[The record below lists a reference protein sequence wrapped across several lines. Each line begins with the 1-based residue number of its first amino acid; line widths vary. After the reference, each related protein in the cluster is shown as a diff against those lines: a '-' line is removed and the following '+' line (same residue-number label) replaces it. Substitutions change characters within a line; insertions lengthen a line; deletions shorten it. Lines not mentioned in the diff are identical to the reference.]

1 MVKHI
6 IFWTLKNPE
15 RKAEAAALLTPKFK
29 ALLGV
34 VDGLTEIEIGCP
46 DGDQLV
52 LYSVFTS
59 WQALQGYQ
67 EHPAHLAI
75 KDVVHPLGCARQCCD
90 YEL

>member
-1 MVKHI
+1 M
-6 IFWTLKNPE
+6 P
-15 RKAEAAALLTPKFK
+15 
-29 ALLGV
+29 
-34 VDGLTEIEIGCP
+34 EIEIGCP

-75 KDVVHPLGCARQCCD
+75 KDVVHPLVCARQCCD